1 VGVCRFLLASLA
13 QFGDN
18 FREFMGSDMS
28 TQGHPAEEIF
38 AAALPLTREER
49 ILLLDRTCKGAPELR
64 HAVESLLAASDEMG
78 SFLEKPLF
86 AAGQMEVPD
95 DATASFAVERSG
107 LELEAN
113 GPFQIDNVIFNR
125 FKILRFIARGGMG
138 EVWEAWDSQL
148 QERVA
153 LKTIRADMARHP
165 EVVERFRREV
175 RQARA
180 ISHPNI
186 CRIHELFTYE
196 TASRAKGIFLCMEFL
211 DGPTL
216 SEYLRHHGPF
226 EPDAALNLVQQLV
239 QGLNSAHSLGV
250 VHRDLKSRNI
260 MLVSAGPGKL
270 RAVITD
276 FGLALNVLTPNG
288 GLEELRGQG
297 TPDYM
302 APEQRL
308 TGNVT
313 ALADQYAL
321 GVVMCEMITGSR
333 PIRTESN
340 SSENAVGVKLPAKSI
355 PVRWA
360 NVIQRSLA
368 THPEDRFPRLDD
380 IVSDLRPPT
389 RRWQYWAAGGTI
401 AGLLLGTMGWKWH
414 NRPADPTSLAVLP
427 LRNASGDS
435 GLDYVGSGF
444 TEALTNDLAGM
455 PGLQVKAAGIA
466 ERYPS
471 QSNDP
476 SESGRRLKV
485 KSVVSGSFSEA
496 GGHVRIPIEIIDV
509 RSGSQ
514 IWGQTYEG
522 DISNLAGLQNE
533 ISTDVAYHLKVRLN
547 PDVKARLQRQ
557 YTTNSAAYNAYL
569 KGRYSLTQRT
579 DADLLAAVTE
589 FQSALSADP
598 HYAPAY
604 AGLAES
610 YSLLAHYRSG
620 NQIPTMENALKTAD
634 QALALD
640 PTLGEAYASR
650 ASARVNLNYDWKG
663 AESDYKRALELNP
676 NDLNAHIQYAVAVL
690 APLGRDAEAQAQMAY
705 VQAADPNSLL
715 TNITR
720 AWVAQCGGRMAESAR
735 LLEEQ
740 LKTTPNLEEPIEVLA
755 VDYIE
760 LKRPMDAIHLLRTA
774 PVDPTRED
782 DRAIMLSIAYAH
794 VGDRANAAKWLKQAS
809 EKGDAQNS
817 LPYQAAVYYT
827 SLGKHPKALDLLELA
842 YARRDSDLLSVNVDP
857 LLMPLHS
864 NPRFHKL
871 LGRMNIE

>member
-1 VGVCRFLLASLA
+1 
-13 QFGDN
+13 
-18 FREFMGSDMS
+18 MGSDMS
-28 TQGHPAEEIF
+28 TQGDPAEEIF

-49 ILLLDRTCKGAPELR
+49 ISFLDRTCEGDPELR
-64 HAVESLLAASDEMG
+64 HAVEALLAARD
-78 SFLEKPLF
+78 EKPLF
-86 AAGQMEVPD
+86 TAAQMEVPE
-95 DATASFAVERSG
+95 DATASFAAERSG
-107 LELEAN
+107 LEAD
-113 GPFQIDNVIFNR
+113 GPFQIDKVIFNR

-153 LKTIRADMARHP
+153 LKTIRADMVQNP

-196 TASRAKGIFLCMEFL
+196 TASHATGIFLCMEFL

-226 EPDAALNLVQQLV
+226 EPSAALNLVQQLV

-288 GLEELRGQG
+288 GLQEGRGQG

-321 GVVMCEMITGSR
+321 GVVMCEMITGSL
-333 PIRTESN
+333 PVRTESN
-340 SSENAVGVKLPAKSI
+340 SSGEAAGIKLPAKSI

-360 NVIQRSLA
+360 VVIQRSLA
-368 THPEDRFPRLDD
+368 TRPGDRFPRLDD
-380 IVSDLRPPT
+380 ILSDLRPP
-389 RRWQYWAAGGTI
+389 RRKWLFWVAGITI
-401 AGLLLGTMGWKWH
+401 ACLLLGTIGWKWRH
-414 NRPADPTSLAVLP
+414 RPADPTSLAVLP
-427 LRNASGDS
+427 LHNASGDS

-466 ERYPS
+466 ERYPA

-509 RSGSQ
+509 SSGSQ

-522 DISNLAGLQNE
+522 EISDLAGLQNE

-547 PDVKARLQRQ
+547 PDQKARLKRQ
-557 YTTNSAAYNAYL
+557 YTTNPAAYTAYL

-579 DADLLAAVTE
+579 DAALLAAVTE
-589 FQSALSADP
+589 FQSALTADP

-604 AGLAES
+604 AGLADS
-610 YSLLAHYRSG
+610 YILLAAYRSG
-620 NQIPTMENALKTAD
+620 NQIPLMKNALKTAD

-640 PTLGEAYASR
+640 PTLGEAYGSR
-650 ASARVNLNYDWKG
+650 ASARAMLNYDWKG
-663 AESDYKRALELNP
+663 AESDYQRALELNP
-676 NDLNAHIQYAVAVL
+676 NDLNAHIQYAVSVL
-690 APLGRDAEAQAQMAY
+690 TPLGRDAEAQAQIAY
-705 VQAADPNSLL
+705 VQVVDPNSLL
-715 TNITR
+715 TTMSR
-720 AWVAQCGGRMAESAR
+720 AWVAQCGGRMAESSH

-740 LKTTPNLEEPIEVLA
+740 LKTTPNFEQAIELLA
-755 VDYIE
+755 VDYVE
-760 LKRPMDAIHLLRTA
+760 LKRPTDAIYLLRTA
-774 PVDPTRED
+774 PVDPGTEA
-782 DRAIMLSIAYAH
+782 DRAIMLGIVYAH
-794 VGDRANAAKWLKQAS
+794 VGDRASAAKWLKQAS
-809 EKGDAQNS
+809 EKGDAQDS
-817 LPYQAAVYYT
+817 FPYQAAVYYT
-827 SLGKHPKALDLLELA
+827 SLRNYRKALDLLDLA

-864 NPRFHKL
+864 DPRFHKL
-871 LGRMNIE
+871 LGQMNIE

>member
-1 VGVCRFLLASLA
+1 MC
-13 QFGDN
+13 
-18 FREFMGSDMS
+18 SDMS
-28 TQGHPAEEIF
+28 TQGDPAEELF
-38 AAALPLTREER
+38 GAALPLTREER
-49 ILLLDRTCKGAPELR
+49 ILLLDRTCEGTPELR
-64 HAVESLLAASDEMG
+64 HAVEALLAASDEMG
-78 SFLEKPLF
+78 SFIEKPLF
-86 AAGQMEVPD
+86 ATAQMEMSET
-95 DATASFAVERSG
+95 ATASFPAERSG
-107 LELEAN
+107 SDAN
-113 GPFQIDNVIFNR
+113 GAFQIDEVIFNR

-153 LKTIRADMARHP
+153 LKTIRADMLRHS
-165 EVVERFRREV
+165 EVIERFRREV

-186 CRIHELFTYE
+186 CRIHELFNYE

-216 SEYLRHHGPF
+216 SEYLRHNGPF
-226 EPDAALNLVQQLV
+226 EPEAALNLVQQLV

-288 GLEELRGQG
+288 GLQEVRGQG

-333 PIRTESN
+333 PVRTESN
-340 SSENAVGVKLPAKSI
+340 SSRKAVGVKLPAKSI
-355 PVRWA
+355 PARWA

-368 THPEDRFPRLDD
+368 THPEDRFSRLDD
-380 IVSDLRPPT
+380 LLSDLRPPP
-389 RRWQYWAAGGTI
+389 RRWLFWAAAITI
-401 AGLLLGTMGWKWH
+401 TCLLLGTMGWVWH
-414 NRPADPTSLAVLP
+414 HRPVEAASLAVLP
-427 LRNASGDS
+427 LHNASGDS
-435 GLDYVGSGF
+435 KLDYVGSGF

-466 ERYPS
+466 ERYPA

-476 SESGRRLKV
+476 GESGRRLRV
-485 KSVVSGSFSEA
+485 KSVVSGSFFQA

-509 RSGSQ
+509 SSGSQ

-522 DISNLAGLQNE
+522 DISNLAELQNE
-533 ISTDVAYHLKVRLN
+533 ISTDVAYHLKVRLK
-547 PDVKARLQRQ
+547 PDLKARLERQ
-557 YTTNSAAYNAYL
+557 YATNSAAYNGYL
-569 KGRYSLTQRT
+569 KGRYRLTKRS
-579 DADLLAAVTE
+579 DVDLRAAVTE
-589 FQSALSADP
+589 FQNALNADP
-598 HYAPAY
+598 GYAPAY
-604 AGLAES
+604 AGLADS
-610 YSLLAHYRSG
+610 YSLLAAYRSG
-620 NQIPTMENALKTAD
+620 NQIPLMKNALKTAD

-640 PTLGEAYASR
+640 STLGEAYASR
-650 ASARVNLNYDWKG
+650 ASARTMLNYDWNE
-663 AESDYKRALELNP
+663 AESDYQRALELNP
-676 NDLNAHIQYAVAVL
+676 NDLNAHIQYAVSLL
-690 APLGRDAEAQAQMAY
+690 APLGRDAEAQAQLAY
-705 VQAADPNSLL
+705 VQAVDPNSLL
-715 TNITR
+715 TNVTR

-740 LKTTPNLEEPIEVLA
+740 LKTTPNFEQAIEVLA
-755 VDYIE
+755 VDYLQ

-774 PVDPTRED
+774 PVDPGSEA
-782 DRAIMLSIAYAH
+782 DRAVMLSIAYAH
-794 VGDRANAAKWLKQAS
+794 VGDRANAGKWLKQAP
-809 EKGDAQNS
+809 EMGDVQNS
-817 LPYQAAVYYT
+817 LPYQTAVYYT
-827 SLGKHPKALDLLELA
+827 SLGSYPKALDLLELA
-842 YARRDSDLLSVNVDP
+842 YARRDSDLLFVNVDP

-864 NPRFHKL
+864 MPRFQKL